1 MVRAVCVMGVRLYDP
16 TTGRFLSTDPVSG
29 GNANA
34 YEYCDADPVNAF
46 DLDGRWSWGG
56 AFRSVGRF
64 AWKYKWDIAL
74 TAASFIPVAGT
85 AVWAFRAVRVV
96 RAFRAGK
103 NSIRATRATGWLA
116 GKMHVG
122 WRGVTRARSFNG
134 KARWYKKGVN
144 HWRSAMWK
152 KNQGGYV
159 SNLERYQ
166 KGHHLHRN
174 MHIQHRNPRRWA
186 PWW

>member
-1 MVRAVCVMGVRLYDP
+1 MTDHPPPSVSAPSMP
-16 TTGRFLSTDPVSG
+16 STWTGAG
-29 GNANA
+29 AGA
-34 YEYCDADPVNAF
+34 
-46 DLDGRWSWGG
+46 G

-122 WRGVTRARSFNG
+122 WRGVTVPAR
-134 KARWYKKGVN
+134 RP
-144 HWRSAMWK
+144 AMRK
-152 KNQGGYV
+152 KNQGGSV
-159 SNLERYQ
+159 SNQERYE